1 MMQDMFESR
10 AAQFLVTAALA
21 VPLALAITLIRPGL
35 GGVVAVGMVVLL
47 IAFLFPLTGLYLIVV
62 SMLLGPEFEVE
73 GPSLGAGTAAS
84 RGLTLRLDD
93 FLMMLVGFAWLAK
106 IALARKGAQYL
117 HTPLNRAI
125 AYYLGASILA
135 TLIGVLFGR
144 VRPFTGFFFLLKY
157 YEYFFLY
164 FMTVNLVADE
174 KQIRRLVTVS
184 LVTCFLVSLYAI
196 AQIPSGERA
205 SAPFEGKEGEPNTLG
220 GYLVFMLSIVTGL
233 LVTPGASRNKGL
245 IAVLLLVGFVALQA
259 TLSRAS
265 FLAAGAVTVVCMAY
279 IRRRNPVLLVCLLV
293 AALASPLWA
302 PKAVKDRIMYTFTQP
317 AYEGEQLQLGGIRVD
332 TSTTDRLKSWWK
344 AVEAWM
350 RSPVWGLGVTGG
362 PFMDAMYPKLLA
374 DAGLLGLVTFWLLMW
389 SVYRLARSSLEEARD
404 PFVRG
409 ISLGFLLGLVGMLV
423 HAIGANTF
431 IIVRIMEPF
440 WLYAALIFRASM
452 LQRQAP
458 APQPELAAIAPV
470 GHYRFQRTER
480 APLANRCGDA

>member
-1 MMQDMFESR
+1 MMQDIFESR
-10 AAQFLVTAALA
+10 AAQVLVTAALA

-35 GGVVAVGMVVLL
+35 GGIVAVGMVILL
-47 IAFLFPLTGLYLIVV
+47 IAFLFPLTGLYLIVI
-62 SMLLGPEFEVE
+62 SMLLGPEFEVA

-93 FLMMLVGFAWLAK
+93 FLMMLVGVAWLAK
-106 IALARKGAQYL
+106 IALTRKGAQYL
-117 HTPLNRAI
+117 QTPLNRPI
-125 AYYLGASILA
+125 AYYLGASMLA

-164 FMTVNLVADE
+164 FMTVNLVTDE

-220 GYLVFMLSIVTGL
+220 GYLVFMLSIVAGL
-233 LVTPGASRNKGL
+233 LVTPGASRSRGPL
-245 IAVLLLVGFVALQA
+245 AVLLLVGFVALQA

-265 FLAAGAVTVVCMAY
+265 FLAAGVVAVVFMGY
-279 IRRRNPVLLVCLLV
+279 IRRRHPVLLVSLLV
-293 AALASPLWA
+293 ALLASPVWA

-317 AYEGEQLQLGGIRVD
+317 AYEGEQLQIGGVRVD
-332 TSTTDRLKSWWK
+332 TSTTDRLKSWRK
-344 AVEAWM
+344 AIEAWM
-350 RSPVWGLGVTGG
+350 RSPLWGLGVTGG

-374 DAGLLGLVTFWLLMW
+374 DAGLLGLVAFWLLMW

-404 PFVRG
+404 PYFRG

-440 WLYAALIFRASM
+440 WLYAALVFRGTM
-452 LQRQAP
+452 LRRQAP
-458 APQPELAAIAPV
+458 APQAEPAAVAPV
-470 GHYRFQRTER
+470 GRYRFQRT
-480 APLANRCGDA
+480 